1 MAYSLRQLERIFDRT
16 GGRCHLCHGDLY
28 FDDYAA
34 PAVLDGWEVEHS
46 RPRARGGTDHPN
58 NLYAACVS
66 CNRSKGTRS
75 SAAFRRELGLSGPP
89 RLEPRTDWSDVLAL
103 VGLVGGGL
111 LIFGA
116 LASSAP
122 SVTAAST
129 ACAVSARRPTPE
141 TPYLYGAAPLS
152 TLVYL

>member
-28 FDDYAA
+28 FDDYGA

-75 SAAFRRELGLSGPP
+75 SAAFRRDFGLSGPP
-89 RLEPRTDWSDVLAL
+89 RPEPQTDWVDVLAL
-103 VGLVGGGL
+103 VGFVGGGL
-111 LIFGA
+111 LVLSA
-116 LASSAP
+116 LASPAFP
-122 SVTAAST
+122 VTSAST
-129 ACAVSARRPTPE
+129 ARPAPVRRPAPRSLH
-141 TPYLYGAAPLS
+141 PYGGYPQSTSLYL
-152 TLVYL
+152 